1 VRQDDASE
9 GARAVPPPRDAPTRA
24 LRIDGFVRPLTAKAC
39 KEMLA
44 ESGARAA
51 GARPQSASVQVHVR
65 DTPRGLRI
73 NSQCAA
79 DGLARAPPGQPGG
92 AGGRRSGI
100 SHRCDTPWPLPTAD
114 RRKHHEGPG
123 CTAAGS
129 EPALRS
135 KSAKRS
141 DAGEVEAFWM
151 PQIKNLAVVVFA
163 APEAAE
169 AARQATHGRS
179 WPDNGVRNSLRP
191 RCAPPPGPG
200 RPPGGLGPRAWAPVP
215 RRKRVCCG
223 CARVS
228 WPAPGPE
235 RAAGMSSRLV
245 LECGLAPC
253 AVPSAANP
261 AAARRFIPEKEA
273 LRICETGKLEEP
285 APVKA
290 APSAAPAAAA
300 AAPAE
305 APAPA
310 AAAAATDNGAAAPA
324 KVRPAGPPRTAV
336 SIARRSGCVLQAWL
350 RRLRVCHS
358 AATRLAGM
366 CRYATRGRC

>member
-1 VRQDDASE
+1 
-9 GARAVPPPRDAPTRA
+9 
-24 LRIDGFVRPLTAKAC
+24 
-39 KEMLA
+39 
-44 ESGARAA
+44 
-51 GARPQSASVQVHVR
+51 
-65 DTPRGLRI
+65 
-73 NSQCAA
+73 
-79 DGLARAPPGQPGG
+79 
-92 AGGRRSGI
+92 
-100 SHRCDTPWPLPTAD
+100 
-114 RRKHHEGPG
+114 
-123 CTAAGS
+123 
-129 EPALRS
+129 
-135 KSAKRS
+135 
-141 DAGEVEAFWM
+141 
-151 PQIKNLAVVVFA
+151 
-163 APEAAE
+163 
-169 AARQATHGRS
+169 
-179 WPDNGVRNSLRP
+179 
-191 RCAPPPGPG
+191 
-200 RPPGGLGPRAWAPVP
+200 
-215 RRKRVCCG
+215 
-223 CARVS
+223 
-228 WPAPGPE
+228 
-235 RAAGMSSRLV
+235 MSSRLV